1 MKVTKQDIKHIAEL
15 SRLYI
20 SDEEADKLCMEDI
33 IAFADKLKEL
43 DTSDINP
50 TNHVLNVSNVL
61 RDDIVKESTDRDVLL
76 SNAPQKARGCFAVPK
91 VVE

>member
-1 MKVTKQDIKHIAEL
+1 MKVTKQDIMHIAEL

-20 SDEEADKLCMEDI
+20 SDSEADNLHMEDI

-43 DTSDINP
+43 DTENINP

-61 RDDIVKESTDRDVLL
+61 REDVVCESTDRDTILN
-76 SNAPQKARGCFAVPK
+76 NAPQKGRGCFVVPK

>member
-1 MKVTKQDIKHIAEL
+1 MEITKKDIMHIADL
-15 SRLYI
+15 SRLYV
-20 SDEEADKLCMEDI
+20 SDAEADNLHMEDI

-43 DTSDINP
+43 DTSGINP

-61 RDDIVKESTDRDVLL
+61 REDEVRESTDRDVILK
-76 SNAPQKARGCFAVPK
+76 NAPQKGRGCFVVPK